1 MFDLNKDKYS
11 KDFVSGGR
19 LLQRV
24 TDEGMK
30 ELANIS
36 VRLAIMSL
44 SKALRSR

>member
-11 KDFVSGGR
+11 KYFVSGGR
-19 LLQRV
+19 LFQRV

-44 SKALRSR
+44 YKALRSG